1 MTVASK
7 AAAIQAFWAWWSTAR
22 LRIEQA
28 ISSGPRPDLVEEITS
43 NVHAIDAGLAWE
55 LGAGQRAAHA
65 LCVTPE
71 GKPELRSVTE
81 RWVRAGP
88 AADAV
93 WEYHPAR
100 PASLDALAATL
111 EIEGRQLV
119 PGQARL
125 RLRVDE
131 DRQLL
136 DVGVHHPLLRKLHKR
151 TRTTVAFLLLD
162 WLLGEDGVE
171 RWVGSVDVHVKEPA
185 GTVAAEAL
193 PEIVQAL
200 ADRHPEPTWALLQGV
215 DRDRLPVV
223 AVARRPLKRIDWPL
237 FDLHGRL
244 TIPLPP
250 RTGPGG
256 GRPEIPDRVE
266 QLQDELETL
275 LGEQAVLVV
284 RETRSDH
291 RSLHLYC
298 DAEGRVPDVVESWR
312 LPQPLPVTAVWEHD
326 PAWSA
331 VRPFQ

>member
-71 GKPELRSVTE
+71 GRPELRSVTE

-100 PASLDALAATL
+100 TASSSTS
-111 EIEGRQLV
+111 
-119 PGQARL
+119 
-125 RLRVDE
+125 
-131 DRQLL
+131 
-136 DVGVHHPLLRKLHKR
+136 
-151 TRTTVAFLLLD
+151 
-162 WLLGEDGVE
+162 
-171 RWVGSVDVHVKEPA
+171 GS
-185 GTVAAEAL
+185 
-193 PEIVQAL
+193 
-200 ADRHPEPTWALLQGV
+200 
-215 DRDRLPVV
+215 
-223 AVARRPLKRIDWPL
+223 
-237 FDLHGRL
+237 
-244 TIPLPP
+244 TIPLPA

-298 DAEGRVPDVVESWR
+298 DAEGRVPDMVESWR
-312 LPQPLPVTAVWEHD
+312 LAQPLPVTAVWEHD

-331 VRPFQ
+331 VRPFR